1 MKRIILCLL
10 IIVCSSCRLM
20 PIEEM
25 AEAIKEMVN
34 EAEEEE

>member
-1 MKRIILCLL
+1 MKKIIIVLL
-10 IIVCSSCRLM
+10 IVLSVSCRLM